1 MHEFLQ
7 YQVQLNY
14 ESFHSFVEK
23 VSCSTHV
30 TLKNYGWQF
39 FLTDLGHLVY
49 SVKTDFYQQHRSS
62 AV

>member
-1 MHEFLQ
+1 MR
-7 YQVQLNY
+7 V
-14 ESFHSFVEK
+14 SIVVEK

-62 AV
+62 AVWAI

>member
-1 MHEFLQ
+1 MGG
-7 YQVQLNY
+7 N
-14 ESFHSFVEK
+14 
-23 VSCSTHV
+23 
-30 TLKNYGWQF
+30 